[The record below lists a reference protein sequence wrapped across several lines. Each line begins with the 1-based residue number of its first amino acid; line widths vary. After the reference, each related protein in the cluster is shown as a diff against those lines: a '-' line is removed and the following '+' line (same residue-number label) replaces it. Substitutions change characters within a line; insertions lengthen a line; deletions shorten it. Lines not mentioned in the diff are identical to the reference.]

1 MEKSS
6 QRRIDF
12 VLKRKRDGTNENEDP
27 LVAANDILS
36 LLQLE
41 QQQQNNDDGF
51 RTNEPVTFRGIE
63 YYKSVLPGR
72 FPARYLWIATTIET
86 FCFGCFQR

>member
-1 MEKSS
+1 VFHSLNWGFIQFCKLQQQTIMEKSS

-27 LVAANDILS
+27 LVAANDILP

-41 QQQQNNDDGF
+41 
-51 RTNEPVTFRGIE
+51 
-63 YYKSVLPGR
+63 
-72 FPARYLWIATTIET
+72 
-86 FCFGCFQR
+86 

>member
-1 MEKSS
+1 MGKAT

-63 YYKSVLPGR
+63 YLQRDPGQ
-72 FPARYLWIATTIET
+72 FD
-86 FCFGCFQR
+86 

>member
-1 MEKSS
+1 MGKAT

-12 VLKRKRDGTNENEDP
+12 VFKRKRDETSENEDA
-27 LVAANDILS
+27 LAATNDILP

-63 YYKSVLPGR
+63 YLQRDPGQ
-72 FPARYLWIATTIET
+72 FD
-86 FCFGCFQR
+86 